1 MEIATFGFRIHKIWK
16 ILMYFAEDIM
26 FRIVLLF
33 LCTLYVCY
41 FFSNQ
46 TFIFFYLKFVT
57 GPSGIGRYTSDPLN
71 WKSAVAV
78 TSLHYFAGM
87 AIIFGLAIETPI
99 LALVFVVTLI
109 PFWCLSRRTTTNS

>member
-1 MEIATFGFRIHKIWK
+1 
-16 ILMYFAEDIM
+16 M
-26 FRIVLLF
+26 FRINLLF
-33 LCTLYVCY
+33 LCTLYV
-41 FFSNQ
+41 FFR
-46 TFIFFYLKFVT
+46 IRLLHCFYLKFVT

-109 PFWCLSRRTTTNS
+109 PFWCLSRRTTTTRDKM

>member
-1 MEIATFGFRIHKIWK
+1 MDKYEEKNLSLYNF
-16 ILMYFAEDIM
+16 
-26 FRIVLLF
+26 VLLEVFFYALDF
-33 LCTLYVCY
+33 L
-41 FFSNQ
+41 
-46 TFIFFYLKFVT
+46 IFLFYLKFIT

-109 PFWCLSRRTTTNS
+109 PFWCLSRRTTTTTRDKM